1 MGYVVDPGLASMG
14 PLALYRVHLFLILSK
29 CFHFSYPEPISKTP
43 PQKKTPKNLSVRHS
57 QDSRNRRKVRS
68 NPLRAFTYAILY
80 AGTPVKSIRSSVL
93 NCDFPQAVTGTAV
106 LVASFRRS
114 LINFKHLFWGIF
126 QASLPLVGPSKP
138 RSVVPALPCTW
149 QSWLL
154 LETPVICR
162 GAQPAIQQRK
172 DSHSR
177 ASTFIPKLYL

>member
-1 MGYVVDPGLASMG
+1 MYTFFLSCPNVFI
-14 PLALYRVHLFLILSK
+14 FLIRNRYL
-29 CFHFSYPEPISKTP
+29 KTP
-43 PQKKTPKNLSVRHS
+43 RNLSVRHS
-57 QDSRNRRKVRS
+57 QDLLVRHNTRNRCKVRS
-68 NPLRAFTYAILY
+68 NPLNLRAFTYAILY